1 MPPWGSN
8 PLEPVLQTVAAFS
21 RRLLIAPDAAP
32 DDHRLRPLLSLSL
45 SPPPTPPPPPQEVRK
60 KDAKAGPLTREEVGR
75 ATWMLL
81 HTIAAQ
87 FPDEPTR
94 QQKRDAKE
102 LMAIISRL
110 YPCKE
115 CAGHFKEV
123 LKANPV
129 QAGSQAEFSQWLC
142 YVHNVVNRSLGKPIF
157 PCQRVNA
164 RWGEMEMKMKRLPL
178 LVLLVSAFVGGN
190 MSLGITLS
198 TRSTVKSSD
207 QVYEGIGL
215 NGRRLQEKRLCFTNR
230 KRRALENVR
239 IDDYQPVDPSPSSK
253 ASIGAGPIEH
263 GTPLL
268 PYVPR
273 VTPPPGHPE
282 DSTPAQSPV
291 T

>member
-1 MPPWGSN
+1 MPPPPPPPPPWGSN

-32 DDHRLRPLLSLSL
+32 DDDARLLRPILSLSL
-45 SPPPTPPPPPQEVRK
+45 SPPPTPPPPPPPPEVLK
-60 KDAKAGPLTREEVGR
+60 KDSNAAPLTKEEVGR

-115 CAGHFKEV
+115 CADHFKEV
-123 LKANPV
+123 LKENPV

-142 YVHNVVNRSLGKPIF
+142 YVHNVVNRSLGKLIF

-164 RWGEMEMKMKRLPL
+164 RWGKLDCPE
-178 LVLLVSAFVGGN
+178 
-190 MSLGITLS
+190 
-198 TRSTVKSSD
+198 RSCD
-207 QVYEGIGL
+207 LEGSNDIIP
-215 NGRRLQEKRLCFTNR
+215 NR
-230 KRRALENVR
+230 
-239 IDDYQPVDPSPSSK
+239 
-253 ASIGAGPIEH
+253 
-263 GTPLL
+263 
-268 PYVPR
+268 
-273 VTPPPGHPE
+273 
-282 DSTPAQSPV
+282 
-291 T
+291 

>member
-1 MPPWGSN
+1 MPPPPWGWGSN
-8 PLEPVLQTVAAFS
+8 PLEPVIQTVAAFS

-32 DDHRLRPLLSLSL
+32 DDARLRPLLSLSL
-45 SPPPTPPPPPQEVRK
+45 SPPPTPPSTPPPPPEVLK
-60 KDAKAGPLTREEVGR
+60 KDSKAAPLTKEEVGR

-94 QQKRDAKE
+94 QQRRDARE

-115 CAGHFKEV
+115 CAEHFKEV

-164 RWGEMEMKMKRLPL
+164 RWGKLDCPE
-178 LVLLVSAFVGGN
+178 
-190 MSLGITLS
+190 
-198 TRSTVKSSD
+198 RSCDLEGSSD
-207 QVYEGIGL
+207 IIP
-215 NGRRLQEKRLCFTNR
+215 NR
-230 KRRALENVR
+230 
-239 IDDYQPVDPSPSSK
+239 
-253 ASIGAGPIEH
+253 
-263 GTPLL
+263 
-268 PYVPR
+268 
-273 VTPPPGHPE
+273 
-282 DSTPAQSPV
+282 
-291 T
+291 

>member
-1 MPPWGSN
+1 MPLSSGSN
-8 PLEPVLQTVAAFS
+8 PLAPILQTVAAFS
-21 RRLLIAPDAAP
+21 RRLLIAPDAGP

-45 SPPPTPPPPPQEVRK
+45 SPPQPLPPPQPEAVK
-60 KDAKAGPLTREEVGR
+60 EKDAKVAPLTKEEVGR

-102 LMAIISRL
+102 LMHILSRL

-115 CAGHFKEV
+115 CADHFQEV

-164 RWGEMEMKMKRLPL
+164 RWGKLDCPE
-178 LVLLVSAFVGGN
+178 
-190 MSLGITLS
+190 
-198 TRSTVKSSD
+198 RSCD
-207 QVYEGIGL
+207 LEGSNDIMP
-215 NGRRLQEKRLCFTNR
+215 NR
-230 KRRALENVR
+230 
-239 IDDYQPVDPSPSSK
+239 
-253 ASIGAGPIEH
+253 
-263 GTPLL
+263 
-268 PYVPR
+268 
-273 VTPPPGHPE
+273 
-282 DSTPAQSPV
+282 
-291 T
+291 